1 MKKPSNKTKNLQ
13 HRLGDLLFPF
23 SFFSF
28 FSFAFLKMRA
38 SVLHEGVDSSIS
50 DWGRSQGAE
59 GRLLL
64 GSLRSLED
72 YDTRARRRAQKTPLS
87 LGESEIAFIEFWEN
101 NGHGHLSANP
111 RIDHSPK
118 GMHKPVPLQMHLI
131 GHLCRSGLC
140 ARQWGSEMSEP
151 LSRREARTDGWGG
164 THERAFWD
172 TRHFVYQTSK
182 RQWFP
187 FCPLKC

>member
-1 MKKPSNKTKNLQ
+1 MKKPSNKTKNLL

-38 SVLHEGVDSSIS
+38 SVLHKGVDSSIS

-87 LGESEIAFIEFWEN
+87 LGESEIAFIEF
-101 NGHGHLSANP
+101 
-111 RIDHSPK
+111 
-118 GMHKPVPLQMHLI
+118 
-131 GHLCRSGLC
+131 
-140 ARQWGSEMSEP
+140 
-151 LSRREARTDGWGG
+151 
-164 THERAFWD
+164 
-172 TRHFVYQTSK
+172 
-182 RQWFP
+182 
-187 FCPLKC
+187 